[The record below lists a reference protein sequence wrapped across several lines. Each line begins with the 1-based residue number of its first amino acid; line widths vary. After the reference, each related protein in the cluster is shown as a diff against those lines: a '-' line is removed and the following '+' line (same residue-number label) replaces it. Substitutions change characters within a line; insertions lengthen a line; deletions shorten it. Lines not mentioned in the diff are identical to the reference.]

1 MPRTILHLDM
11 DAFFA
16 AVEQS
21 DHPEWRG
28 KPVVVGAD
36 PRGGRGRGV
45 VSTCS
50 YEARRFGI
58 HSAMPISKAWKLN
71 PGAIYVQP
79 RGRRYAEVSRQVME
93 ILSHF
98 SPDLEQIS
106 IDEAF
111 LDITSTQKLFGG
123 AEAMAKRIK
132 AEIRKETNLSC
143 SIGIAPSKFVAKIA
157 SDLRKPDGLV
167 LVPEGEVERFLAPL
181 EIARLWGCGP
191 KTVPL
196 LQAMGIFTIGDLAAC
211 AQLELIN
218 KFGQVGLHFWRLAH
232 GLDERPVSD
241 DHSAKSMS
249 RESTFAADTGDE
261 EEMRQTLLSL
271 CDDLAYDM
279 RRHEVRGRTITLK
292 IRLADFSTFTRSRS
306 LETATDTSAELFHHA
321 SELFASFNRKGA
333 RIRLLGVAVSQL
345 QQGEGQMDLFTPE
358 AARKDKVDRI
368 MDDVRKK
375 FGTRA
380 ISRAS
385 LLQNRRDSQWIRDE
399 P

>member
-36 PRGGRGRGV
+36 PHGGRGRGV

-71 PGAIYVQP
+71 PDAIYVQP
-79 RGRRYAEVSRQVME
+79 RGRRYAG
-93 ILSHF
+93 ISHQIMALLTHY
-98 SPDLEQIS
+98 SPDLEPIS

-123 AEAMAKRIK
+123 AQAMADRIK
-132 AEIRKETNLSC
+132 AEIRQETNLSC
-143 SIGIAPSKFVAKIA
+143 SIGIAPNKFVAKIA

-167 LVPEGEVERFLAPL
+167 IVPEGGVEAFLAPL

-191 KTVPL
+191 KTVPV

-211 AQLELIN
+211 SQSELIG
-218 KFGQVGLHFWRLAH
+218 KFGQAGLHFWRLSR

-241 DHSAKSMS
+241 DHTAKSMS
-249 RESTFAADTGDE
+249 RESTFAVDTGDE
-261 EEMRQTLLSL
+261 EEMRNTLLSL

-306 LETATDTSAELFHHA
+306 LESPVDASAELFRHA
-321 SELFASFNRKGA
+321 SELFASFNRQGA
-333 RIRLLGVAVSQL
+333 RVRLLGVAASQL
-345 QQGEGQMDLFTPE
+345 QQGEGQLDLFAPE
-358 AARKDKVDRI
+358 KRRKDKLDSI

-375 FGTRA
+375 FGTKA

-385 LLQNRRDSQWIRDE
+385 LLQNRRDSQWIREE

>member
-1 MPRTILHLDM
+1 MSRTILHLDM

-28 KPVVVGAD
+28 MPVVVGSD

-71 PGAIYVQP
+71 PHAIYVLP
-79 RGRRYAEVSRQVME
+79 RGSRYSGVSHQVMA
-93 ILSHF
+93 ILGRY

-123 AEAMAKRIK
+123 AEAMARRIK
-132 AEIRKETNLSC
+132 AEIRDETHLSC
-143 SIGIAPSKFVAKIA
+143 SVGIATNKFVAKIA

-167 LVPEGEVERFLAPL
+167 IVPEGGVEAFLAPL

-196 LQAMGIFTIGDLAAC
+196 LQAMGVFTIGDLAARS
-211 AQLELIN
+211 QQELIG
-218 KFGQVGLHFWRLAH
+218 KFGQAGLHFWRLAR

-241 DHSAKSMS
+241 EHTAKSMS
-249 RESTFAADTGDE
+249 RESTFGIDSGDE
-261 EEMRQTLLSL
+261 EEMRNTLFSL

-279 RRHEVRGRTITLK
+279 RRHEVRGRTIILK

-306 LETATDTSAELFHHA
+306 LETATDASAELFRHVR
-321 SELFASFNRKGA
+321 ELFASFPRQGQ
-333 RIRLLGVAVSQL
+333 RVRLLGVAVSQL
-345 QQGEGQMDLFTPE
+345 QQGEGQLDLFVTGAPG
-358 AARKDKVDRI
+358 KDRVDSV

-385 LLQNRRDSQWIRDE
+385 LLEKRRDSQWIRE
-399 P
+399 

>member
-1 MPRTILHLDM
+1 M

-28 KPVVVGAD
+28 KAVVVGAD
-36 PRGGRGRGV
+36 PKGGKGRGV

-58 HSAMPISKAWKLN
+58 RSAMPIAKAWRLN
-71 PGAIYVQP
+71 PDAIFVLP
-79 RGRRYAEVSRQVME
+79 RGNRYAGISRQVMA
-93 ILSHF
+93 ILSAY

-123 AEAMAKRIK
+123 AEVMAKQIK
-132 AEIRKETNLSC
+132 AEIRSQTNLSA
-143 SIGIAPSKFVAKIA
+143 SIGIAPNKFVAKIA

-167 LVPEGEVERFLAPL
+167 IVPEGGVEAFLAPL

-196 LQAMGIFTIGDLAAC
+196 LQAMGIFTIGDLAARSQE
-211 AQLELIN
+211 QLMD
-218 KFGQVGLHFWRLAH
+218 KFGQSGLHFWRLAR
-232 GLDERPVSD
+232 GMDERPVSD
-241 DHSAKSMS
+241 EHTAKSMS
-249 RESTFAADTGDE
+249 RETTFAIDCGDE
-261 EEMRQTLLSL
+261 EEMHNTLFSL

-279 RRHEVRGRTITLK
+279 RRHAVQGRTITLK
-292 IRLADFSTFTRSRS
+292 IRLADFSTFTRSHS
-306 LETATDTSAELFHHA
+306 LEKATNTSAELFHQVKK
-321 SELFASFNRKGA
+321 LFSAFKRGGQ
-333 RIRLLGVAVSQL
+333 RVRLLGVATSQL
-345 QQGEGQMDLFTPE
+345 QHGEGQLDLFAQEEQT
-358 AARKDKVDRI
+358 RKDKVDSV

-375 FGTRA
+375 FGEKA

-385 LLQNRRDSQWIRDE
+385 LLKSRRDSQWIRE
-399 P
+399 